1 MNILLMV
8 KMGKRVSYHTVEVGD
23 SGILVGIGVE
33 QHLGIGMDGYVR
45 FHTFLVLA
53 QELSNSLDFRLR
65 LREGTT
71 VGVITGVRGGTL
83 IWGRGEYKSGL
94 QPPTVFHV

>member
-1 MNILLMV
+1 
-8 KMGKRVSYHTVEVGD
+8 MGKRVSYHTVEVGD

-83 IWGRGEYKSGL
+83 IWGRGEYRSGL
-94 QPPTVFHV
+94 FKFDC